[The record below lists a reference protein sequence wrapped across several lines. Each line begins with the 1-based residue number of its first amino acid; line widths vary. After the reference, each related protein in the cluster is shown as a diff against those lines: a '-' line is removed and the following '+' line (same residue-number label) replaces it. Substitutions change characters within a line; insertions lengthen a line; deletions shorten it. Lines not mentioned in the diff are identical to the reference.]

1 MEQIA
6 VVGAAPGI
14 RDTPALPAA
23 LSFRDALRTIPQES
37 LVTRETWGRLCPCSI
52 RGVTAKRV
60 SWGWFFQRKASLLS
74 VKWKIS
80 PAPPLLV
87 LGVLGSVGALHLS
100 SMNGIPRPYF
110 PSLLQ
115 LSPSLRDPPGPGLS
129 VALLIL
135 AAAKCFLP
143 IPSFALE
150 PQAAFPGCLAGVFL
164 PGGTIW
170 WDASLLQAQI
180 P

>member
-1 MEQIA
+1 MRQQLCKLSLSHKDLFPASRLSESWSRLQWLEQPQES
-6 VVGAAPGI
+6 G
-14 RDTPALPAA
+14 TPLLFQ

-37 LVTRETWGRLCPCSI
+37 LVTRGTWGRLCPCSI

-60 SWGWFFQRKASLLS
+60 SWGWFFQGKASLLS

-110 PSLLQ
+110 PSLLR
-115 LSPSLRDPPGPGLS
+115 LSPSLRDPPVPG
-129 VALLIL
+129 
-135 AAAKCFLP
+135 
-143 IPSFALE
+143 
-150 PQAAFPGCLAGVFL
+150 
-164 PGGTIW
+164 
-170 WDASLLQAQI
+170 
-180 P
+180 